1 VLFLDE
7 LPEFRRG
14 ALEGLRPTMESGVAV
29 IVRARDRACMPAK
42 PLVVAAMNP
51 CVCGYQGH
59 SRRICRCSQDQVQR
73 YRARVSGPLMDRFD
87 LHVALPPISVQ
98 EVQDAVTGDDT
109 ASVRA
114 RVVAARER
122 MTAREAAANALGG
135 DRGTPL
141 TRLASELE
149 SGALRLLHTSMVQ
162 LDLSL
167 RAYAKVLKISRTIAD
182 LEGSER
188 VRTAH
193 VAEAIQYRLFD
204 REASRKQGADAAR
217 EPRFPRLPI

>member
-1 VLFLDE
+1 
-7 LPEFRRG
+7 
-14 ALEGLRPTMESGVAV
+14 
-29 IVRARDRACMPAK
+29 
-42 PLVVAAMNP
+42 
-51 CVCGYQGH
+51 
-59 SRRICRCSQDQVQR
+59 
-73 YRARVSGPLMDRFD
+73 MDRFD

-98 EVQDAVTGDDT
+98 EVQDAVVGDDT

-122 MTAREAAANALGG
+122 MAAREAAAIALGG

-141 TRLASELE
+141 TRLAAELE
-149 SGALRLLHTSMVQ
+149 AGALRLLHSSMVQ

-188 VRTAH
+188 VRTPH

-204 REASRKQGADAAR
+204 REASRKQSADAAR